1 MLSIPFN
8 LPYICIMEKRIK
20 ILNYLTVIVIVL
32 FAIVQGKW
40 LYSRYKYT
48 VQTCADT
55 LYSRVF
61 ESVDEYNKVRQS
73 VVNNEMAV
81 EYTTRRFVRGDAEM
95 FLFDIY
101 TADMR
106 RCPAID
112 SLSADLFSRIYETQ
126 HPDWLDR
133 EVQVIVV
140 KQDRKESEVLDA
152 IERSCLNRRFP
163 FSAERL
169 DTVMRSND
177 IRLDTIFT
185 ETADSI
191 VWESSRTEW
200 GSLFHPVLSITY
212 PYDILGKKLVRMDCP
227 IALPLIIRE
236 MSDILFFSFALSVLL
251 VVCLVAQIAT
261 IRKQRKIENLRSD
274 FIQTM
279 IHELKRPIATLKM
292 CVSYM
297 GNERLMKDIAGRQMV
312 VADSHT
318 ALDSLSALFSKLRD
332 LTFSKSTE
340 MPLHLSAFS
349 LHDLLD
355 ACIHKLNVPGDK
367 HVRIVVLPR
376 EDMIV
381 TADRMHMINIIDNLL
396 ENAVKYSREKA
407 EIEIDYRKC
416 DNDHIRISVKDN
428 GLGIPKS
435 EQGHV
440 FEKFYRGRIGFEKD
454 IAGMGLGL
462 AYVRMLVEAHRG
474 NIRMES
480 ELNHGSTFIIELPQ

>member
-1 MLSIPFN
+1 MLSIQFK

-32 FAIVQGKW
+32 FTIVQGKW

-73 VVNNEMAV
+73 AVNNEIAV
-81 EYTTRRFVRGDAEM
+81 EYTTRRFVRGGTEM

-106 RCPAID
+106 RCSAID
-112 SLSADLFSRIYETQ
+112 SLSADLFSRIYEMQ

-140 KQDRKESEVLDA
+140 KQERKESEVFDA

-163 FSAERL
+163 FS
-169 DTVMRSND
+169 VGK
-177 IRLDTIFT
+177 LDTIMQ
-185 ETADSI
+185 SNNI
-191 VWESSRTEW
+191 
-200 GSLFHPVLSITY
+200 ITY
-212 PYDILGKKLVRMDCP
+212 PYDILGKKLVRMDCQ
-227 IALPLIIRE
+227 IALPRLIRE
-236 MSDILFFSFALSVLL
+236 MSDILSFSFALSVLL

-312 VADSHT
+312 VANSHT

-332 LTFSKSTE
+332 LTFNKATE
-340 MPLHLSAFS
+340 IPLNISAFS
-349 LHDLLD
+349 LHDLLE
-355 ACIHKLNVPGDK
+355 ACIHKLNVPSDK
-367 HVRIVVLPR
+367 NVHIVILPH
-376 EDMIV
+376 EDMII
-381 TADRMHMINIIDNLL
+381 TADKMHMINIIDNLL

-407 EIEIDYRKC
+407 EIKIDYRKC
-416 DNDHIRISVKDN
+416 DNDHIRLSVKDN
-428 GLGIPKS
+428 GLGISKS

-440 FEKFYRGRIGFEKD
+440 FEKFYRGRIGFDKN

-474 NIRMES
+474 NIRIES
-480 ELNHGSTFIIELPQ
+480 ELNHGSSFIIELPQ

>member
-1 MLSIPFN
+1 
-8 LPYICIMEKRIK
+8 MEKRIK

-61 ESVDEYNKVRQS
+61 ESVDEYNRVRQS
-73 VVNNEMAV
+73 AVNNEIAV
-81 EYTTRRFVRGDAEM
+81 EYTTRRFVRGDTEM

-112 SLSADLFSRIYETQ
+112 SLSADLFSRIY
-126 HPDWLDR
+126 
-133 EVQVIVV
+133 VIVV

-163 FSAERL
+163 FSAEKL
-169 DTVMRSND
+169 NTIMQSNN

-191 VWESSRTEW
+191 VWESSRTEC

-212 PYDILGKKLVRMDCP
+212 PYDILGKKLVRMDCQF
-227 IALPLIIRE
+227 ALPRIIRE

-251 VVCLVAQIAT
+251 IVCLVAQIAT

-332 LTFSKSTE
+332 LTFNKATE
-340 MPLHLSAFS
+340 IPLNISAFS

-355 ACIHKLNVPGDK
+355 ACIHKLNVPSDK
-367 HVRIVVLPR
+367 NVHIVILPH
-376 EDMIV
+376 EDMII
-381 TADRMHMINIIDNLL
+381 TADKMHMINIIDNLL

-407 EIEIDYRKC
+407 EIKIDYRKC
-416 DNDHIRISVKDN
+416 DNDHVRLSVKDN
-428 GLGIPKS
+428 GFGIPKS

-440 FEKFYRGRIGFEKD
+440 FEKFYRGRIGFDKN

-474 NIRMES
+474 NIRIES
-480 ELNHGSTFIIELPQ
+480 ELNHGSSFIIELPQ